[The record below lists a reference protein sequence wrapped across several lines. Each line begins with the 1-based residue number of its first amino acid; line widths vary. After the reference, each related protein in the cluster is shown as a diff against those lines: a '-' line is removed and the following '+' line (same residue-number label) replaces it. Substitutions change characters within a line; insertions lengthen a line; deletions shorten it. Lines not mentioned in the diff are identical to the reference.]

1 MKYAIIESGGKQY
14 KAVEGGIIEV
24 DLLPV
29 EAGQSVELEMVL
41 LVADGE
47 KVEVGTPVVAGARVL
62 ATSMGQ
68 VKADKLVVFKY
79 RPKKRIRVKT
89 GHRQQYTRLKVESIE
104 ME

>member
-14 KAVEGGIIEV
+14 KAVEGGFIEV

-29 EAGQSVELEMVL
+29 EAGQPVELEMVL

-47 KVEVGTPVVAGARVL
+47 KIEVGTPVVAGARVL

-79 RPKKRIRVKT
+79 SPKKRIRTKT
-89 GHRQQYTRLKVESIE
+89 GHRQQYTRLKVESIV